1 MSTTTRSLTAA
12 HAEVKAEITRTD
24 TKTGLLLA
32 FVGAVLAGV
41 WTVARDLPLTLPA
54 YIEGGLGMVLLVVAA
69 GLLLRS
75 TRPNL
80 RGRHGFPLWATLTAE
95 EITAAV
101 ATDLVTDIGWLSSG
115 VDAMECAR
123 RAGHSI
129 AVLHKVYAK
138 VLDQTRERANDRND
152 AALREWNEPA

>member
-1 MSTTTRSLTAA
+1 MSDTTRSLTAA

-32 FVGAVLAGV
+32 FVGAVLAGA
-41 WTVARDLPLTLPA
+41 WTVARDLPLTLPSYVA
-54 YIEGGLGMVLLVVAA
+54 GGLGMVLLVAAA

-95 EITAAV
+95 EITDAV
-101 ATDLVTDIGWLSSG
+101 ATGLAADIAGLSRLA
-115 VDAMECAR
+115 VAKFTILR
-123 RAGHSI
+123 RAVDLTCVGGALLI
-129 AVLHKVYAK
+129 L
-138 VLDQTRERANDRND
+138 
-152 AALREWNEPA
+152 AALLMVGGVR

>member
-1 MSTTTRSLTAA
+1 MSVTDRNLTAA

-32 FVGAVLAGV
+32 FVGAVLAGA
-41 WTVARDLPLTLPA
+41 WTVGRDLPLTRPA
-54 YIEGGLGMVLLVVAA
+54 YVVGGVGMALLVVAA

-95 EITAAV
+95 EITAAMARDLAADIVGLSRLAV
-101 ATDLVTDIGWLSSG
+101 AKFTCL
-115 VDAMECAR
+115 R
-123 RAGHSI
+123 RAVDLTLAGGALLI
-129 AVLHKVYAK
+129 L
-138 VLDQTRERANDRND
+138 
-152 AALREWNEPA
+152 AALITAGGAL

>member
-1 MSTTTRSLTAA
+1 MSTTRSLTAA

-32 FVGAVLAGV
+32 FVGAVLAGA
-41 WTVARDLPLTLPA
+41 WTVARDLPLTTPA
-54 YIEGGLGMVLLVVAA
+54 YVAGGLGMVLLFAAA

-95 EITAAV
+95 EITTTV
-101 ATDLVTDIGWLSSG
+101 ATDLAADIVGLSRLAVSKFTIL
-115 VDAMECAR
+115 R
-123 RAGHSI
+123 RAVDLTMTGGALLI
-129 AVLHKVYAK
+129 L
-138 VLDQTRERANDRND
+138 
-152 AALREWNEPA
+152 AALLTAGGAR

>member
-1 MSTTTRSLTAA
+1 MSATRSLTAA

-32 FVGAVLAGV
+32 FVGAVLAGA
-41 WTVARDLPLTLPA
+41 WTVARDLPLILPA
-54 YIEGGLGMVLLVVAA
+54 YIAGGAGMVLLVAAA

-95 EITAAV
+95 EITDAV
-101 ATDLVTDIGWLSSG
+101 ATDLAADIAGLSRLA
-115 VDAMECAR
+115 VAKFTCLR
-123 RAGHSI
+123 RAVDLTCAGGALLI
-129 AVLHKVYAK
+129 L
-138 VLDQTRERANDRND
+138 
-152 AALREWNEPA
+152 AALLMAGGAL

>member
-1 MSTTTRSLTAA
+1 MNAPEPGAAVKAVEAA

-41 WTVARDLPLTLPA
+41 WTVAKDVPLTLPA
-54 YIEGGLGMVLLVVAA
+54 YVVGGFGVTLLVAAA

-80 RGRHGFPLWATLTAE
+80 RGRQGFPLWATLTGE
-95 EITAAV
+95 EITTHFAARDMAADVAGLSRLAVVKFTCLRRAIDVMGVGCALLAV
-101 ATDLVTDIGWLSSG
+101 AGLLAGIGG
-115 VDAMECAR
+115 
-123 RAGHSI
+123 
-129 AVLHKVYAK
+129 
-138 VLDQTRERANDRND
+138 
-152 AALREWNEPA
+152 AL

>member
-1 MSTTTRSLTAA
+1 MSATARSLKDV

-32 FVGAVLAGV
+32 FVGAVLAGA
-41 WTVARDLPLTLPA
+41 WTVARDLPMALPA
-54 YIEGGLGMVLLVVAA
+54 CVAGGLGMVLLVAAA

-101 ATDLVTDIGWLSSG
+101 AVDLAADIAGLSRLA
-115 VDAMECAR
+115 VAKFTCLR
-123 RAGHSI
+123 I
-129 AVLHKVYAK
+129 AVDLTCAGG
-138 VLDQTRERANDRND
+138 VLLIL
-152 AALREWNEPA
+152 AALLTAGGAL

>member
-1 MSTTTRSLTAA
+1 MSATERSLTAA
-12 HAEVKAEITRTD
+12 HAEVKAEIARTD

-32 FVGAVLAGV
+32 FVGAVLAGA
-41 WTVARDLPLTLPA
+41 WTVARDLPLNLPA
-54 YIEGGLGMVLLVVAA
+54 YLVGGAGIALLVTAA

-101 ATDLVTDIGWLSSG
+101 ATDLAADIAGLSRLA
-115 VDAMECAR
+115 VAKFTTLR
-123 RAGHSI
+123 RAVDLTLTGGGLLI
-129 AVLHKVYAK
+129 
-138 VLDQTRERANDRND
+138 T
-152 AALREWNEPA
+152 AALLALGGGR